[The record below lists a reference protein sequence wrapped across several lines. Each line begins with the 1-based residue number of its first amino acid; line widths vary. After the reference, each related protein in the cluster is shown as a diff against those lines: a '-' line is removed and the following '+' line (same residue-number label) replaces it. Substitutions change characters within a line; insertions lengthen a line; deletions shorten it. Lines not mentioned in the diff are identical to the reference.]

1 MSYRLEI
8 EYDGTDFQGWQIQRA
23 GRTVQGELEKA
34 LSRLFEE
41 PVVAIAAGRTDAGV
55 HASGQV
61 AHFRVARARPPETV
75 MKALNALLPRDI
87 LIRSAVF
94 VPRDFH
100 ARFWAVWRR
109 YKYLVATEPSA
120 LWRRFVWCPRFEYDF
135 ARVRDASR
143 DLLGRHDFASFA
155 LAGSESETTMCEVH
169 RAHWDEKDGIRIFD
183 IVADRFLRG
192 MVRLILGT
200 LLEIGRGRFE
210 VGAIPSILESKSVSR
225 AGPLAPAQGLT
236 LVEVG
241 YTPWKEPV

>member
-34 LSRLFEE
+34 LTKLFEE

-61 AHFRVARARPPETV
+61 AHFHVGRPRPAETV
-75 MKALNALLPRDI
+75 TKALNALLPRDI
-87 LIRSAVF
+87 LIRSAVC
-94 VPRDFH
+94 VPHDFH
-100 ARFWAVWRR
+100 ARFGAFWRR
-109 YKYLVATEPSA
+109 YRYLLATEPSA
-120 LWRRFVWCPRFEYDF
+120 LWRRFVWCPRFEYEYV
-135 ARVRDASR
+135 RVRDATR
-143 DLLGRHDFASFA
+143 DLLGRRDFASFA
-155 LAGSESETTMCEVH
+155 LAGSDTDSTMCEIL
-169 RAHWDEKDGIRIFD
+169 RAQWEEREGIRIFD

-192 MVRLILGT
+192 MVRLIVGT

-210 VGAIPSILESKSVSR
+210 VGAIPSILEAKSVSR

-241 YTPWKEPV
+241 YTSWKESI